1 MKHLKK
7 YNSNNICIDVFSGF
21 TYEKLLPMAKE
32 IGFDGFFSDEQSAL
46 LTDELK
52 KLRAEADGLGLEYE
66 TSHSTIPGCTS
77 IWSEG
82 RAGDDYVDVLKNNID
97 NCSKL
102 SIPIL
107 VVHVQVDS
115 ENEPSFEIGIN
126 RLENVVRYAKEKKVK
141 IAFENINSPE
151 YLFRVLN
158 NFNTPDVGFCYDC
171 GHEACH
177 TPGVR
182 YLPIIGN
189 RLMCTHIHD
198 NDNKSDLHL
207 IPFDGEIDFKQICK
221 ELKAINYK
229 GNITLEL
236 CYSDK
241 YKAELSDYDFLKK
254 CYESAEKIRSMIWD

>member
-1 MKHLKK
+1 MFTQTSLPTQR
-7 YNSNNICIDVFSGF
+7 FSSCLNRHTTEAIGSSDS
-21 TYEKLLPMAKE
+21 LL
-32 IGFDGFFSDEQSAL
+32 FL
-46 LTDELK
+46 
-52 KLRAEADGLGLEYE
+52 
-66 TSHSTIPGCTS
+66 
-77 IWSEG
+77 
-82 RAGDDYVDVLKNNID
+82 
-97 NCSKL
+97 
-102 SIPIL
+102 
-107 VVHVQVDS
+107 
-115 ENEPSFEIGIN
+115 SFEIGIN
-126 RLENVVRYAKEKKVK
+126 RLENVVRYAKEKSVK

-198 NDNKSDLHL
+198 NDNESDLHL
-207 IPFDGEIDFKQICK
+207 IPFDGEIDFQQMCN

-241 YKAELSDYDFLKK
+241 YKAELSDYEFLKK
-254 CYESAEKIRSMIWD
+254 CYESAEKIRTYNIRKLFGIYYAGNL